1 MENTFLKKTK
11 EGKTTI
17 GTFFEMGKGAVGE
30 VISLSDMD
38 YFIIDA
44 EHGPY
49 DVESAAEIIRAS
61 EAAGADRVTPLVR
74 VKDTQRNSILKML
87 DIGARGL
94 IIPQVHSLEEIH
106 RIVEYGKYYPV
117 GSRGFAYTRSV
128 RYGCGEETSGTVQ
141 EFFDACNEK
150 QLLIPQCET
159 AGCLDEIEA
168 IAAADGIDGIFIGPY
183 DLSVAMGI
191 PAQFDRPQ
199 FKEALERIIAAV
211 KAAGKF
217 TMIYADNEAVAAERI
232 KMGFDSI
239 TLSMDNTIY
248 LNALNGCVSRIRERV
263 GSADPGLSR

>member
-1 MENTFLKKTK
+1 MRNTFLEKTK
-11 EGKTTI
+11 AGKYTI

-30 VISLSDMD
+30 VISLSRMD

-106 RIVEYGKYYPV
+106 KIVEYGKYYPV
-117 GSRGFAYTRSV
+117 GARGFAYTRSV
-128 RYGCGEETSGTVQ
+128 RYGCGEEAAGTVQ
-141 EFFDACNEK
+141 EFFDACNAR

-159 AGCLDEIEA
+159 RGCLEEIES
-168 IAAADGIDGIFIGPY
+168 IAAVDGIDGIFIGPY
-183 DLSVAMGI
+183 DLSVALGI
-191 PAQFDRPQ
+191 PAQFESPVFQD
-199 FKEALERIIAAV
+199 ALKRILAAV

-217 TMIYADNEAVAAERI
+217 TMIYADNEDVAAERI
-232 KMGFDSI
+232 AMGFDSI

-248 LNALNGCVSRIRERV
+248 LNALNGCVDQIQAKVQE
-263 GSADPGLSR
+263 SAGKVAR